1 VEKDGRRKRKVNQN
15 IFKILFMQTGENEQ
29 ALRKIIDMT
38 RLISIIVLALH
49 FYYSCYQAF
58 AQWNLTAR
66 LSDRVISNIYQTGLF
81 SSFNKSKLIA
91 AGLLFISLVGAKGRK
106 KGEISYKQSIVYII
120 SGLLI
125 YFFSYL
131 ILTVKIKITGV
142 TILYIAITSIGYL
155 LVLSG
160 GTLLSRIIKSKF
172 NNKDIFNKENGDFSA
187 GRKAAAKRLLH

>member
-1 VEKDGRRKRKVNQN
+1 
-15 IFKILFMQTGENEQ
+15 MQTGENEQ

-49 FYYSCYQAF
+49 FYYGCYQAF
-58 AQWNLTAR
+58 EQWNLTAA
-66 LSDRVISNIYQTGLF
+66 LSERVIRNIYQTGLF

-91 AGLLFISLVGAKGRK
+91 AGLLFISLIGAKGRK
-106 KGEISYKQSIVYII
+106 KEKVSYKQSIAYII

-131 ILTVKIKITGV
+131 ILPVKIKITGV
-142 TILYIAITSIGYL
+142 AILYITVTSLGYL